1 MAITRLVEYE
11 DASPEVRAVY
21 DDIMATRG
29 TDWINDFWKAIAHH
43 PPTLAR
49 VWAQVRQTM
58 APGALDPLT
67 KELLYIAVSATNGC
81 AYCVH
86 SHTASAR
93 AKGMDDAMLGE
104 LMAVVALA
112 NQTNALAHAY
122 QVPVDARFSSVPPRS
137 PA

>member
-1 MAITRLVEYE
+1 M
-11 DASPEVRAVY
+11 
-21 DDIMATRG
+21 G
-29 TDWINDFWKAIAHH
+29 
-43 PPTLAR
+43 
-49 VWAQVRQTM
+49 
-58 APGALDPLT
+58 PGALDPLT
-67 KELLYIAVSATNGC
+67 KELVYIAVSATNGC

-122 QVPVDARFSSVPPRS
+122 QVPVDARFSSAPPRS